1 MRQEKLEEL
10 NKIIEEFKTT
20 EVFEP
25 DIDKNEK
32 FLTTKI
38 RKFKLKNGK
47 ILESVYLYELNNIAK
62 LELSINDKIDKIKAI
77 KELGQ

>member
-1 MRQEKLEEL
+1 MVTIKLENAYQKMDL
-10 NKIIEEFKTT
+10 IRLIEYAK
-20 EVFEP
+20 
-25 DIDKNEK
+25 
-32 FLTTKI
+32 
-38 RKFKLKNGK
+38 RKKKEDLKNGK